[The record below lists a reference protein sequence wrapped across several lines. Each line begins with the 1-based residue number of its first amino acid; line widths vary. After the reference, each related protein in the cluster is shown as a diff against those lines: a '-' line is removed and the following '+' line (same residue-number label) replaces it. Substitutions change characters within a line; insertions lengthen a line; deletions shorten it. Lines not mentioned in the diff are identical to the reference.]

1 MLYIIYIFK
10 IRNFGL
16 KLKSFRNHGVI
27 LGIYFYLQN
36 NNNKILGITRHC
48 INVNNSLENLN
59 T

>member
-27 LGIYFYLQN
+27 LGIYFYLY
-36 NNNKILGITRHC
+36 
-48 INVNNSLENLN
+48 NL
-59 T
+59 TKQ

>member
-27 LGIYFYLQN
+27 LGLYFYLYNLTKQKQQN
-36 NNNKILGITRHC
+36 FGHNT
-48 INVNNSLENLN
+48 SLH
-59 T
+59 